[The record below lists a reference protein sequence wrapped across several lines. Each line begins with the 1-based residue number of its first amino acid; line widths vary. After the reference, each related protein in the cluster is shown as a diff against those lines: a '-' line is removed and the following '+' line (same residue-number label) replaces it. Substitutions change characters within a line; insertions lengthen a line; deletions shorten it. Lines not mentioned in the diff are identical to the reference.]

1 MPKTALITGA
11 SAGIG
16 AEFARQL
23 AASGHDLILTARRL
37 DRLQA
42 LAKTLTE
49 QHGVRTHCIAADL
62 AKPVDVERLLTEIQD
77 LAWPIDL
84 FVQNAGYGLP
94 GRFHASPMSTH
105 RDFIEVMMTA
115 PLALIHGLLPGMRA
129 RGQGRIINIA
139 SLAGFMPGSDGHT
152 LYGAC
157 KAFWIKVS
165 ESLAQENAQHGIRVL
180 ALCPG
185 FTYSEFHDSNGS
197 RPLVSKMPKWLWMQA
212 SDVVSE
218 GLQAIEK
225 NRVVHVN
232 GWHNRLI
239 KALVTSLPD
248 RLARAFSAR
257 QSRRFRIVNDH

>member
-1 MPKTALITGA
+1 MAKTALITGA

-42 LAKTLTE
+42 LASELSTKYS
-49 QHGVRTHCIAADL
+49 VRTHCVAADL
-62 AKPVDVERLLTEIQD
+62 AKPTDVERLLADIEAQG
-77 LAWPIDL
+77 WPVDVFI
-84 FVQNAGYGLP
+84 QNAGYGLP
-94 GRFHASPMSTH
+94 GRFHSAPMSAH
-105 RDFIEVMMTA
+105 REFIEVMMTA

-129 RGQGRIINIA
+129 RGHGRIINIA

-157 KAFWIKVS
+157 KSFWIKVS
-165 ESLAQENAQHGIRVL
+165 ESLAQENSQHGVRVL

-212 SDVVSE
+212 SDVVRE
-218 GLQAIEK
+218 GLAALEK
-225 NRVVHVN
+225 DRVVHVN
-232 GWHNRLI
+232 GWRNRLI
-239 KALVTSLPD
+239 KAVVTTLPD

-257 QSRRFRIVNDH
+257 QSKRFRIIKD